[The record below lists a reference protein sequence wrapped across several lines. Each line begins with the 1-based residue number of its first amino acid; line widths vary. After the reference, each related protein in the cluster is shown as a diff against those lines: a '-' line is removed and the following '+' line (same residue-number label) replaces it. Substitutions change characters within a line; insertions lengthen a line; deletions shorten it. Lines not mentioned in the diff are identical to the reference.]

1 MVSLSCTCT
10 SSSYEYQVLL
20 LTPAGCKNISMRSG
34 SLESAEISMGVDFPT
49 MITLGA
55 VMFNAEAKER
65 QRARAL
71 DAYGGQYSDEG

>member
-1 MVSLSCTCT
+1 
-10 SSSYEYQVLL
+10 
-20 LTPAGCKNISMRSG
+20 
-34 SLESAEISMGVDFPT
+34 MGVDFPT